1 MMLAWKGSSMSGILT
16 SSQHWRKLA
25 GDARRH
31 AAGIMDVESKQVI
44 FNVADGYDFLA
55 RQADDRA
62 EEDRLLRE
70 TGWGHRVP
78 GNEDPAPVSN
88 RRYGARGFPFGS

>member
-16 SSQHWRKLA
+16 TSQHWRKLA
-25 GDARRH
+25 GDARHH

-55 RQADDRA
+55 RQADDRTK
-62 EEDRLLRE
+62 EDRLLRGY
-70 TGWGHRVP
+70 GWGSL
-78 GNEDPAPVSN
+78 A
-88 RRYGARGFPFGS
+88 GFPFGS